1 MIKTEFELDI
11 KGLQELMK
19 PTEMQQILQ
28 ETGASVADKASMQT
42 GGENFGHDVRVA
54 SYVALGTVFPQSEAA
69 AKASYQD
76 NVLEKSLS
84 GLPRT
89 KGSGR

>member
-1 MIKTEFELDI
+1 MNKVDFELDI
-11 KGLQELMK
+11 QGLQELMK
-19 PTEMQQILQ
+19 SSEMQQILQ
-28 ETGASVADKASMQT
+28 ETTADVANKASMQT
-42 GGENFGHDVRVA
+42 GGETFGQDLRVVN
-54 SYVALGTVFPQSEAA
+54 YVAIGTVFPQSEAA

-89 KGSGR
+89 KGSG

>member
-19 PTEMQQILQ
+19 SGEMQQILQ
-28 ETGASVADKASMQT
+28 ETAASVASKASMQT
-42 GGENFGHDVRVA
+42 GGENFGQDVRVA
-54 SYVALGTVFPQSEAA
+54 SYVAIGTVFPQSEAA

>member
-1 MIKTEFELDI
+1 MNKVDFELDI
-11 KGLQELMK
+11 EGLQELMK
-19 PTEMQQILQ
+19 SSEMQQILN
-28 ETGASVADKASMQT
+28 ETATSVAEKARMQT
-42 GGENFGHDVRVA
+42 GNEDFGHDVRVA
-54 SYVALGTVFPQSEAA
+54 SYVAIGTVFPQSEAA

-89 KGSGR
+89 K

>member
-1 MIKTEFELDI
+1 MSKVDFELDI

-19 PTEMQQILQ
+19 SAEMQQILN
-28 ETGASVADKASMQT
+28 ETAASVASKASMQS
-42 GGENFGHDVRVA
+42 GGEDFGQDVRVA
-54 SYVALGTVFPQSEAA
+54 SYVAIGTVFPQSEAA
-69 AKASYQD
+69 AKASFQN

-89 KGSGR
+89 KK

>member
-19 PTEMQQILQ
+19 STEMQQILQ
-28 ETGASVADKASMQT
+28 ETGASVADKATMLS
-42 GGENFGHDVRVA
+42 GGENYGHDVRVA
-54 SYVALGTVFPQSEAA
+54 SYVALGTIFPQSEAA

>member
-1 MIKTEFELDI
+1 MSKVEFKLDI

-19 PTEMQQILQ
+19 STEMQQILS
-28 ETGASVADKASMQT
+28 ETTTNVAQKAAMQT
-42 GGENFGHDVRVA
+42 GGENYGHDVRVA
-54 SYVALGTVFPQSEAA
+54 SYVAIGTVFPQSEAA
-69 AKASYQD
+69 AKASYEN

-89 KGSGR
+89 KK

>member
-1 MIKTEFELDI
+1 MNKVEFELDI
-11 KGLQELMK
+11 EGLRELMK
-19 PTEMQQILQ
+19 SSEMQEILR
-28 ETGASVADKASMQT
+28 EIGVDVANKASMIS
-42 GGENFGHDVRVA
+42 GGEEYGYDHHIAD
-54 SYVALGTVFPQSEAA
+54 YVAIETIFPESKAA

-89 KGSGR
+89 K